1 MASSFV
7 GGLSLGPTHVP
18 GPQAG
23 LTMTDLLGTP
33 LASSLAA
40 QQAQALPARPPMA
53 GAALSN
59 PFAGWLGLNAISGG
73 QLLPGA
79 SILGLAAPPG
89 PSTYPSLANPL
100 QLGTKTPGDELAS
113 ERLAVQPAFTPRGDG
128 VEARAQAGSSEVLT
142 RAAEVGK
149 PPSGPSSVR
158 SFAATSHATTG
169 RMPQQGVQ
177 GTPKSPHPSSKS
189 KYGFRFQP
197 KELVFLEHIFH
208 ERAGK
213 TPKKR
218 ECDVI
223 ANSFNSGEARL
234 KSGVVIEL
242 KQIQNWF
249 LNRRQKALHGSSAE
263 RMQLA
268 PKSKYAFRFNSSEL
282 IHLEHLYDTMNGKT
296 PKDEECEKTA
306 ALFNQWEVRKD
317 SGSVLSIQIRR
328 WFEKRRQAD
337 KKKQDARLPE
347 EQDTLFFGLKQMLL
361 NWFPPSAAPQA
372 RKGPSAASADQ
383 AAGSEPSGDVIGL
396 RINNS
401 TLEFLCAT
409 QASDVSSGEW
419 RTLTGDPDAPSKIT
433 SFLSAMQKL
442 TGSAEEIGEA
452 EDGGEKEVAPEDLSD
467 EDYPTSDVT
476 E

>member
-1 MASSFV
+1 MGISCC
-7 GGLSLGPTHVP
+7 PT
-18 GPQAG
+18 
-23 LTMTDLLGTP
+23 
-33 LASSLAA
+33 
-40 QQAQALPARPPMA
+40 R
-53 GAALSN
+53 
-59 PFAGWLGLNAISGG
+59 
-73 QLLPGA
+73 
-79 SILGLAAPPG
+79 
-89 PSTYPSLANPL
+89 
-100 QLGTKTPGDELAS
+100 
-113 ERLAVQPAFTPRGDG
+113 
-128 VEARAQAGSSEVLT
+128 
-142 RAAEVGK
+142 
-149 PPSGPSSVR
+149 
-158 SFAATSHATTG
+158 
-169 RMPQQGVQ
+169 
-177 GTPKSPHPSSKS
+177 
-189 KYGFRFQP
+189 
-197 KELVFLEHIFH
+197 
-208 ERAGK
+208 
-213 TPKKR
+213 
-218 ECDVI
+218 
-223 ANSFNSGEARL
+223 
-234 KSGVVIEL
+234 
-242 KQIQNWF
+242 
-249 LNRRQKALHGSSAE
+249 
-263 RMQLA
+263 
-268 PKSKYAFRFNSSEL
+268 
-282 IHLEHLYDTMNGKT
+282 NGKT

-317 SGSVLSIQIRR
+317 SGSVLSIQVCHCAHVEAARAADQRWWIRR

>member
-1 MASSFV
+1 MRRARRWPGPTASLLVARRAAMSPSFLDRSCPAGSAASGGCRPGRERSDLRLCVATSPWQLHGAGRFAATETSFDSLQLASSLQITVKVGRSVIPLVAGVDELWPGHDLRRATLERDGLATDPTGAQDVTGAARLPNSLQALASEGVRIEVGRSNSAGLPPLKCWGRLTSRCPCWSMQPNRTSPWLSLSSTPATQSTMASSFV

-208 ERAGK
+208 ER
-213 TPKKR
+213 
-218 ECDVI
+218 
-223 ANSFNSGEARL
+223 
-234 KSGVVIEL
+234 
-242 KQIQNWF
+242 
-249 LNRRQKALHGSSAE
+249 
-263 RMQLA
+263 
-268 PKSKYAFRFNSSEL
+268 Y
-282 IHLEHLYDTMNGKT
+282 
-296 PKDEECEKTA
+296 
-306 ALFNQWEVRKD
+306 
-317 SGSVLSIQIRR
+317 
-328 WFEKRRQAD
+328 
-337 KKKQDARLPE
+337 
-347 EQDTLFFGLKQMLL
+347 TLCCIS
-361 NWFPPSAAPQA
+361 P
-372 RKGPSAASADQ
+372 
-383 AAGSEPSGDVIGL
+383 
-396 RINNS
+396 
-401 TLEFLCAT
+401 
-409 QASDVSSGEW
+409 
-419 RTLTGDPDAPSKIT
+419 
-433 SFLSAMQKL
+433 
-442 TGSAEEIGEA
+442 
-452 EDGGEKEVAPEDLSD
+452 
-467 EDYPTSDVT
+467 
-476 E
+476 